1 MKIVVNDHSGHAFT
15 LQLSKQFVQSGHEV
29 LHAYSVSFQSPKGNF
44 EDLPAAGSGLTVL
57 PITIKGEFEKYSLL
71 KRRKQEIEY
80 AQQLITQLDAF
91 QPNVVVSSTT
101 PLFVQERL
109 QKYCVSK
116 GIKFVYWCQ
125 DIYAIAIRQIARKK
139 LGFMGF
145 PLWYY
150 FKQLEAG
157 LLRKSSHVISITP
170 GFNDLFQKWKI
181 RPQQVTCIPNWA
193 PLQEITPESKENEWA
208 KRHRVADKTCIVYS
222 GTLGLKHN
230 PSILSA
236 AAKHFSKHKEVVFIV
251 ISEGLGATFLQ
262 KEKEKQQL
270 DNLLLLPF
278 QHFRDMSQVLGTAD
292 ILLAIL
298 ESDAGAYSV
307 PSKVL
312 AYLCAEKP
320 IVLSMPTDN
329 LSASIV
335 QDNNAGYCIAPDNL
349 EGFFAQIEKLVTD
362 PVLRREMGRNGRA
375 YAEKNF
381 DTAYIESQFMEVFNT
396 ILNNNEAVS
405 VHNPI

>member
-15 LQLSKQFVQSGHEV
+15 LQLSKQFAQSGHQV
-29 LHAYSVSFQSPKGNF
+29 LYAYSVSFQSPKGNF
-44 EDLPAAGSGLTVL
+44 KDLYHSGSGLTVL
-57 PITIKGEFEKYSLL
+57 PITIKGKFDKYSLL

-80 AQQLITQLDAF
+80 AQHLITALETF

-101 PLFVQERL
+101 PLFVQQHL
-109 QKYCVSK
+109 QKYCINK

-125 DIYAIAIRQIARKK
+125 DIYSVAIQQIARQR
-139 LGFMGF
+139 LGFIGF

-150 FKQLEAG
+150 FKKLEVG
-157 LLRKSSHVISITP
+157 LLRKSTHVISITP
-170 GFNDLFQKWKI
+170 AFNDLFQKWKI
-181 RPQQVTCIPNWA
+181 DTQRITCIPNWA
-193 PLQEITPESKENEWA
+193 PLPEITPTGKNNEWA
-208 KRHRVADKTCIVYS
+208 NRYQVADKTCIVYS

-236 AAKHFSKHKEVVFIV
+236 AAEYFRAYKDVLFII
-251 ISEGLGATFLQ
+251 ISEGLGADFLQ
-262 KEKEKQQL
+262 KEKEKKHL

-278 QHFRDMSQVLGTAD
+278 QDFRDMSLVFGTAD

-298 ESDAGAYSV
+298 ENDAGAYSV

-320 IVLSMPTDN
+320 IVLAMPPDN
-329 LSASIV
+329 LSATIV
-335 QDNNAGYCIAPDNL
+335 TDNKAGYCITPDNL
-349 EGFFAQIEKLVTD
+349 QGFFQQIEKLVTD
-362 PVLRREMGRNGRA
+362 PVLRRQIGLNGRA

-381 DTAYIESQFMEVFNT
+381 AITHIENRFMEVFNT
-396 ILNNNEAVS
+396 VLN
-405 VHNPI
+405 

>member
-15 LQLSKQFVQSGHEV
+15 LQLSKQFAQSGHRV

-44 EDLPAAGSGLTVL
+44 EDRNGPESNLTVL
-57 PITIKGEFEKYSLL
+57 PITIKGIFDKYSLL

-80 AQQLITQLDAF
+80 AQQLITELEKFEPD
-91 QPNVVVSSTT
+91 VVVSSTT
-101 PLFVQERL
+101 PLFVQQHL
-109 QKYCVSK
+109 QTYCIRK

-125 DIYAIAIRQIARKK
+125 DIYSIAIQQIAKQK
-139 LGFMGF
+139 LGFVGF

-150 FKQLEAG
+150 FKKLEAG
-157 LLRKSSHVISITP
+157 LLRKSTHVISITP
-170 GFNDLFQKWKI
+170 AFNQLFQQWNI
-181 RPQQVTCIPNWA
+181 HPEQVTCIPNWA
-193 PLQEITPESKENEWA
+193 PLPEIMLTDKKNEWA
-208 KRHRVADKTCIVYS
+208 KRHQVADKTCIVYS

-236 AAKHFSKHKEVVFIV
+236 AAEHFRSNREVLFIV
-251 ISEGLGATFLQ
+251 ISEGLGADFLQ
-262 KEKEKQQL
+262 REKEKKQL

-278 QHFRDMSQVLGTAD
+278 QDFKDMSLVFGTAD

-312 AYLCAEKP
+312 SYLCAEKP
-320 IVLSMPTDN
+320 IVLAMPPNNQSAAIVLDN
-329 LSASIV
+329 K
-335 QDNNAGYCIAPDNL
+335 AGYCITPDNL
-349 EGFFAQIEKLVTD
+349 KGFFQQIEKLVAD
-362 PVLRREMGRNGRA
+362 PVLRQEMGINGRT

-381 DTAYIESQFMEVFNT
+381 DIAHIENQFMQVFT
-396 ILNNNEAVS
+396 TRLN
-405 VHNPI
+405 

>member
-44 EDLPAAGSGLTVL
+44 EDLPVSGSGLTVL
-57 PITIKGEFEKYSLL
+57 PITIKGEFDKYSLL

-80 AQQLITQLDAF
+80 ARQLTTQLDTF
-91 QPNVVVSSTT
+91 QPNVVLSGTT
-101 PLFVQERL
+101 PLFVQQYL
-109 QKYCVSK
+109 QEYCIRK

-125 DIYAIAIRQIARKK
+125 DIYTIAIRQIARQK

-150 FKQLEAG
+150 FKKLEAG

-170 GFNDLFQKWKI
+170 GFNDLFQKWNI
-181 RPQQVTCIPNWA
+181 HPQRVTCIPNWA
-193 PLQEITPESKENEWA
+193 PLQEIIPSSKKNEWSN
-208 KRHRVADKTCIVYS
+208 RHQVADKTCVVYS

-236 AAKHFSKHKEVVFIV
+236 AAGYFRKHREVVFIIV
-251 ISEGLGATFLQ
+251 SEGLGATFLQ

-278 QHFRDMSQVLGTAD
+278 QEFRDMSQVLGTAD

-298 ESDAGAYSV
+298 ENDAGAYSV

-312 AYLCAEKP
+312 SYLCAEKP
-320 IVLSMPTDN
+320 IVLAMPPNN

-335 QDNNAGYCIAPDNL
+335 LDNKAGYCIAPDNL
-349 EGFFAQIEKLVTD
+349 QGFFRQIETLITD
-362 PVLRREMGRNGRA
+362 PVLRKEMGRNGRA

-381 DTAYIESQFMEVFNT
+381 DIEHIENKFMQVFKT
-396 ILNNNEAVS
+396 ILN
-405 VHNPI
+405 

>member
-15 LQLSKQFVQSGHEV
+15 LQLSKQFAQSGHQV

-44 EDLPAAGSGLTVL
+44 EDQNGRGPNLTVL
-57 PITIKGEFEKYSLL
+57 PITIKGIFDKYSLL

-80 AQQLITQLDAF
+80 AQQLITELEKFEPD
-91 QPNVVVSSTT
+91 VVVSSTT
-101 PLFVQERL
+101 PLFVQQHL
-109 QKYCVSK
+109 QTYCIRK

-125 DIYAIAIRQIARKK
+125 DIYSIAIQQIAKQR

-150 FKQLEAG
+150 FKKLEAG
-157 LLRKSSHVISITP
+157 LLRKSTHIISITP
-170 GFNDLFQKWKI
+170 AFNHLFQQWKI
-181 RPQQVTCIPNWA
+181 QPEQVTCIPNWA
-193 PLQEITPESKENEWA
+193 PLPEIMLTGKKNKWA
-208 KRHRVADKTCIVYS
+208 ERHQVTDKTCIVYS

-236 AAKHFSKHKEVVFIV
+236 AAEYFRSNKEVLFII
-251 ISEGLGATFLQ
+251 ISEGLGADFLQ
-262 KEKEKQQL
+262 KEKEKKQL

-278 QHFRDMSQVLGTAD
+278 QDFKDMSLVFGTAD

-298 ESDAGAYSV
+298 ENDAGAYSA

-320 IVLSMPTDN
+320 IVLAMPPNNQSAAIVLDN
-329 LSASIV
+329 K
-335 QDNNAGYCIAPDNL
+335 AGYCITPDNL
-349 EGFFAQIEKLVTD
+349 QGFFQQIEKLVAD
-362 PVLRREMGRNGRA
+362 PVLRQEMGTNGRA

-381 DTAYIESQFMEVFNT
+381 DIAHIENQFMQVFNT
-396 ILNNNEAVS
+396 RLN
-405 VHNPI
+405 

>member
-44 EDLPAAGSGLTVL
+44 EDLPLSKSGLTVL
-57 PITIKGEFEKYSLL
+57 PITITGDFDKYSLL

-80 AQQLITQLDAF
+80 AQQLVTKLESFKPD
-91 QPNVVVSSTT
+91 VVLSGTT
-101 PLFVQERL
+101 PLFVQQHL
-109 QKYCVSK
+109 QQYCIRK

-125 DIYAIAIRQIARKK
+125 DIYTVAIRQIARKR
-139 LGFMGF
+139 LGFIGF
-145 PLWYY
+145 PIWYY
-150 FKQLEAG
+150 FKKLEAG
-157 LLRKSSHVISITP
+157 LMRKSSHVISITP
-170 GFNDLFQKWKI
+170 GFNELFQEWKI
-181 RPQQVTCIPNWA
+181 NPQHVTCIPNWA
-193 PLQEITPESKENEWA
+193 PIQELTPTGKKNEWA
-208 KRHRVADKTCIVYS
+208 KRHQVTDKTCIVYS

-236 AAKHFSKHKEVVFIV
+236 AAEYFRNHKEVVFII
-251 ISEGLGATFLQ
+251 ISEGLGASFLQ
-262 KEKEKQQL
+262 KEKEKLQL
-270 DNLLLLPF
+270 DNLLLIPF
-278 QHFRDMSQVLGTAD
+278 QDFREMSQVFGTAD

-298 ESDAGAYSV
+298 ENDAGAYSV

-320 IVLSMPTDN
+320 IVLAMPPHN

-335 QDNNAGYCIAPDNL
+335 LDNHAGYCIAPDNL
-349 EGFFAQIEKLVTD
+349 QGIFGQIEKLVTD
-362 PVLRREMGRNGRA
+362 PALRKEMGRNGRA

-381 DTAYIESQFMEVFNT
+381 DITHIENQFIKVFNT
-396 ILNNNEAVS
+396 IS
-405 VHNPI
+405 T